1 MGAQAEG
8 CDAAG
13 SRGSC
18 AVLRRA
24 GCRKQEEGV
33 TVAEAS
39 GRRGMGWSHEEK
51 LSPNKHG
58 LVSPSRAF
66 VEQGR
71 AVTPSL

>member
-1 MGAQAEG
+1 M
-8 CDAAG
+8 
-13 SRGSC
+13 
-18 AVLRRA
+18 
-24 GCRKQEEGV
+24 
-33 TVAEAS
+33 AEAS